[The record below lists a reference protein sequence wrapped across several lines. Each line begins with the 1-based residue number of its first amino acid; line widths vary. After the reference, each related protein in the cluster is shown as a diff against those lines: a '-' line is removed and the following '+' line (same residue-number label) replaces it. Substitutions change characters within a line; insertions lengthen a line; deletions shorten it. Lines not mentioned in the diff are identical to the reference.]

1 MTKEVICE
9 HCNRTFS
16 RKEGLKA
23 HLGLHKNNGNYKV
36 ACPVL
41 DPSLKKKMISDY
53 SQLLKEYNG
62 SEDPTKIVA
71 GTNKKLDWKCS
82 TCEHEWKAAGSTRS
96 RGIGCPA
103 CANQAIHVDGRNSMA
118 QTHPELSKEYQ
129 GDSTKVMAGTHKKLD
144 WKCSTCEHE
153 WKTTGSHR
161 TYGSSCPACSNQAIH
176 IDGRNSMAKTHPKL
190 AIEYQGDATTI
201 FAGTDK
207 KLDWKC
213 SICEHEWKASGDNT
227 SKPAYVYQIRFH
239 TRNHGVFYKCG
250 ITNRDYIDRT
260 KIIISSYKKHYDDA
274 ISINVIDYV
283 HFEEGS
289 TALDFERK
297 LKTSGFDLG
306 SEFFSKKFD
315 GVTETFAPSVIP
327 YWNTLKFEMSNV

>member
-82 TCEHEWKAAGSTRS
+82 TCEHEWK
-96 RGIGCPA
+96 
-103 CANQAIHVDGRNSMA
+103 
-118 QTHPELSKEYQ
+118 
-129 GDSTKVMAGTHKKLD
+129 
-144 WKCSTCEHE
+144 
-153 WKTTGSHR
+153 TTGSHR

-213 SICEHEWKASGDNT
+213 SICEHEWKASGDNRMRGTGCPTCAESGFDT